1 MSTPMYVAL
10 RRVRRADQVYEY
22 DDSHSQGLVTFAGV
36 MIMIAAVLNTLYGIA
51 AIDKANFFTNNAR
64 YVFADLADVRLVRA
78 HLSAWPSSS
87 RRFAIWQGN
96 AWGRWF
102 GVGCASVNAILQ
114 MLWIPA
120 APVLAMTILA
130 MDIIVIYG
138 LLAYGGRR
146 KSERE
151 SRARQE
157 ARLAG

>member
-1 MSTPMYVAL
+1 MSVPYVSPGN
-10 RRVRRADQVYEY
+10 RSEPYEY

-64 YVFADLADVRLVRA
+64 FVFADLQTFGWFVLVLGIVQFFA
-78 HLSAWPSSS
+78 AL
-87 RRFAIWQGN
+87 AIWQGN
-96 AWGRWF
+96 SWGRWF
-102 GVGCASVNAILQ
+102 GVASASANIILQ
-114 MLWIPA
+114 MLWIPS

-146 KSERE
+146 KAERE
-151 SRARQE
+151 SRAREE
-157 ARLAG
+157 ARLANSRS